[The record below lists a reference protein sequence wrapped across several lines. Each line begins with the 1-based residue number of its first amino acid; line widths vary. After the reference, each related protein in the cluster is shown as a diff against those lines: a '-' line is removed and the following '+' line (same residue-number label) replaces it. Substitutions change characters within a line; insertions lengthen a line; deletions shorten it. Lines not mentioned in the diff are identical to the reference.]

1 MINDQE
7 EERKIKLNRGMEFML
22 QNKKIKGE
30 EIFTIIIDKVFS
42 FLTKEFHLKFHF
54 KILNKRSGKN

>member
-7 EERKIKLNRGMEFML
+7 DESKIKINRGMEFML
-22 QNKKIKGE
+22 QNKNSKGE

-42 FLTKEFHLKFHF
+42 FFKKEFHLKFDF
-54 KILNKRSGKN
+54 KILNKHSGKN